1 MKIANN
7 KKWLRFDTSMLLKI
21 IYEYGTTAETLGFRE
36 GTFTPKCGRLQG
48 RPRSPGMWERFYNML
63 IKAKKLV
70 EQGKLAEIEGEDGVI
85 TLTSAVAADDTTNWV
100 ATTLTPK
107 AARELHRISSH
118 MLYRM
123 PHQRR

>member
-1 MKIANN
+1 
-7 KKWLRFDTSMLLKI
+7 
-21 IYEYGTTAETLGFRE
+21 
-36 GTFTPKCGRLQG
+36 
-48 RPRSPGMWERFYNML
+48 ML
-63 IKAKKLV
+63 IRAQKLV

-118 MLYRM
+118 MQDATPTPAKHTWELYDGENHGM
-123 PHQRR
+123 AVQRHWEVLPN